1 MWEIMIVVI
10 ELLMEVR
17 MNELGLSLLHLIMDI
32 LVSIIRLISFLDM
45 GMLMVKFMLLVLSI
59 GKLMFLSVYLKL
71 KAILSLKTFLLE
83 RDLILV
89 LLNLKNE
96 KIPVLRDF
104 FLL

>member
-1 MWEIMIVVI
+1 MIVVI